1 MDKLLAILKGELSS
15 GLYRLTTEVN
25 IDELSSWCKEYGFQF
40 FYINGNDVATKAEF
54 FQASAQI
61 MNFPDYFGDNWDAFS
76 DCIDDLSW
84 LSADGYILLY
94 TQPDN
99 FANSDP
105 SEWSIAL
112 DIFQEAVESW
122 KETDTPMYVLLR
134 TDSLAL
140 DTLEVL

>member
-1 MDKLLAILKGELSS
+1 MDKLLAIFKGERSP
-15 GLYRLTTEVN
+15 GLYKVPTEVN
-25 IDELSSWCKEYGFQF
+25 IDELSSLCKEYGFQF
-40 FYINGNDVATKAEF
+40 FHINGNDVATKAEF
-54 FQASAQI
+54 IQTSAKT
-61 MNFPDYFGDNWDAFS
+61 MNFPDYFGNNWDAFS

-99 FANSDP
+99 FANNDP

-112 DIFQEAVESW
+112 DIFQEVVESW
-122 KETDTPMYVLLR
+122 RETDTPMYVLLR
-134 TDSLAL
+134 TDRLAL

>member
-1 MDKLLAILKGELSS
+1 MDQLLEIFKGECSP
-15 GLYRLTTEVN
+15 GLYRVTTEIN
-25 IDELSSWCKEYGFQF
+25 IDELSSLCKKYGFQF
-40 FYINGNDVATKAEF
+40 FHINGNDVTTKAEF
-54 FQASAQI
+54 FQASAQT

-99 FANSDP
+99 FANNDP

-112 DIFQEAVESW
+112 DIFQEVVESW
-122 KETDTPMYVLLR
+122 RETDTPMYVLLR
-134 TDSLAL
+134 TDSLPL

>member
-1 MDKLLAILKGELSS
+1 MDKLLAIFKGERSP
-15 GLYRLTTEVN
+15 GLYRVTTEGN
-25 IDELSSWCKEYGFQF
+25 IDELSSLCKEYSFQF
-40 FYINGNDVATKAEF
+40 FHINGNDVTTKAEF
-54 FQASAQI
+54 FQASAKT

-99 FANSDP
+99 FANNDP

-112 DIFQEAVESW
+112 DIFQEVVESW
-122 KETDTPMYVLLR
+122 RETDTPMYVLLR
-134 TDSLAL
+134 TDSLDL

>member
-1 MDKLLAILKGELSS
+1 MDKLIAILKGELST
-15 GLYRLTTEVN
+15 GLYRVTTAVN
-25 IDELSSWCKEYGFQF
+25 IDELSALCKEYWFQF
-40 FYINGNDVATKAEF
+40 FHIDGNEVKTKAEF
-54 FQASAQI
+54 FQASAQM
-61 MNFPDYFGDNWDAFS
+61 MNLPDYFGDNWDAFS
-76 DCIDDLSW
+76 DCINDLSW

-94 TQPDN
+94 TQPDH
-99 FANSDP
+99 FAHSDP

-122 KETDTPMYVLLR
+122 QETDIPMYVLLR

>member
-1 MDKLLAILKGELSS
+1 MDKLLAILNGELSS
-15 GLYRLTTEVN
+15 GIYRVTSAIN
-25 IDELSSWCKEYGFQF
+25 INELSFLCKEYGFQL
-40 FYINGNDVATKAEF
+40 FYIDGKDVKTKADF
-54 FQASAQI
+54 FQVSAKT
-61 MNFPDYFGDNWDAFS
+61 MNFPDYFGENWDAFA
-76 DCIDDLSW
+76 DFINDLSW
-84 LSADGYILLY
+84 LSGNGYILLY
-94 TQPDN
+94 NQPEY

-140 DTLEVL
+140 DVLKVL